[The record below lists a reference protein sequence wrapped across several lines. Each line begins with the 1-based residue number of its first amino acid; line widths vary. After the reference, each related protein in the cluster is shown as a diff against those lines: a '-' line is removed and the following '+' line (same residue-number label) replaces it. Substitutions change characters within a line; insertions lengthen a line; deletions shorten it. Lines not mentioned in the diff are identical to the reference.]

1 MLHGEG
7 NHTSDECYTLK
18 NQAKKLKSDGA
29 SSDKDKK
36 KSDKESM
43 AAQIGK
49 AVREGIRKELN
60 ALKLKASEEEEG
72 EVNAA
77 ELDLSE
83 FNYED
88 MENLNIDD
96 ISC

>member
-1 MLHGEG
+1 
-7 NHTSDECYTLK
+7 
-18 NQAKKLKSDGA
+18 
-29 SSDKDKK
+29 
-36 KSDKESM
+36 M